1 MKNAVAIALI
11 SVALAG
17 CASTAIKS
25 VWKDPEMNSVDITGK
40 KVVTILV
47 SEKRAAR
54 LGAEDAVAR
63 YLNSLGAQA
72 TPSFQ
77 VLAPEST
84 KEEAKAKLE
93 GDGFDAAIVMRVT
106 DKSQEIYS
114 TPGVYAPYAY
124 GGYYGR
130 GWGYGMAYGTGPEI
144 RTDTK
149 IYVETMV
156 YSLKAD
162 KLVWAGVT
170 ETTNPSDIDKF
181 ATEVATIS
189 IEAMKKSGAL
199 K

>member
-1 MKNAVAIALI
+1 MKRALAISLL
-11 SVALAG
+11 SLTLAG
-17 CASTAIKS
+17 CASTSMKS
-25 VWKDPEMNSVDITGK
+25 VWKDPELNGVDIKGK
-40 KVVTILV
+40 KVVTILA
-47 SEKRAAR
+47 SDKRAAR

-77 VLAPEST
+77 VLAPEAT
-84 KEEAKAKLE
+84 KEDAKAKLE
-93 GDGFDAAIVMRVT
+93 ADGFDAAVVMRVT

-114 TPGVYAPYAY
+114 TPGMYAPYSY

-130 GWGYGMAYGTGPEI
+130 GWGYGMTYGTGPEI

-149 IYVETMV
+149 IFIETLV

-162 KLVWAGVT
+162 KLVWAGVS
-170 ETTNPSDIDKF
+170 ETTNPSDVDKF
-181 ATEVATIS
+181 ATEVATIA

>member
-1 MKNAVAIALI
+1 MKQAVAIALI
-11 SVALAG
+11 SLGLTA
-17 CASTAIKS
+17 CASTSFKS
-25 VWKDPEMNSVDITGK
+25 VWKDPAAGPVEITGR
-40 KVVTILV
+40 KVVTVLV

-77 VLAPEST
+77 VLAPEAT

-93 GDGFDAAIVMRVT
+93 SDGFDAAVVMRVT
-106 DKSQEIYS
+106 DKAQEIYS
-114 TPGVYAPYAY
+114 TPGVYSPAMY

-149 IYVETMV
+149 IYVETLV
-156 YSLKAD
+156 FSLKAD
-162 KLVWAGVT
+162 KLVWAGVS
-170 ETTNPSDIDKF
+170 ETTNPSDVDKF
-181 ATEVATIS
+181 ATEVATKAID
-189 IEAMKKSGAL
+189 EMKKSGLL

>member
-1 MKNAVAIALI
+1 MKNAIAIGLI

-17 CASTAIKS
+17 CASTSMKS
-25 VWKDPEMNSVDITGK
+25 AWKDPEMSSVDIAGK
-40 KVVTILV
+40 KVVTVLV

-84 KEEAKAKLE
+84 KEEAKAKLQ
-93 GDGFDAAIVMRVT
+93 GDGFDAAVVMRVT
-106 DKSQEIYS
+106 DKAQEIYS
-114 TPGVYAPYAY
+114 TPGVYSPAMY

-149 IYVETMV
+149 IYVETLV

-170 ETTNPSDIDKF
+170 ETTNPANVEKF
-181 ATEVATIS
+181 ATEVATIAIDS
-189 IEAMKKSGAL
+189 MKKSGAI

>member
-17 CASTAIKS
+17 CASTSMKS
-25 VWKDPEMNSVDITGK
+25 AWKDPELSSVDIAGK
-40 KVVTILV
+40 KVVTVLV

-77 VLAPEST
+77 VLAPEAT
-84 KEEAKAKLE
+84 KEEAKAKLQ

-106 DKSQEIYS
+106 DKAQEIYS
-114 TPGVYAPYAY
+114 TPGVYSPAMY

-130 GWGYGMAYGTGPEI
+130 GWGYGMAYSSAPEI

-149 IYVETMV
+149 IYVETLV
-156 YSLKAD
+156 YALKAD
-162 KLVWAGVT
+162 KLVWAGVS

-181 ATEVATIS
+181 ATEVATKAL
-189 IEAMKKSGAL
+189 EEMKKSGLL